1 MSDDPIDL
9 LQVAADE
16 AALEG
21 LRTGRAAN
29 DPVLLLL
36 RDLLDDVEEEPT
48 PVPVGCGST
57 VLTLAGDR
65 APERRTVRNGALV
78 AALTAGLVSFSGVA
92 AAASFA
98 PPGTPL
104 HGLSEAVRSAIGVAV
119 GSVTPPD
126 PVAPAS
132 APAPAP
138 APAPAEAPPAPT
150 DTTRQGTAPA
160 PAGAAVSAAARSQAA
175 ARQVTALLD
184 AAEVLLREGRTG
196 TAAAR
201 LDTAEG
207 RLADVLP
214 VDAAPLAQRLAD
226 LREKVE
232 AAAAQPAQKPAKAD
246 APKQQQAPKAKPAAE
261 PDEVEQPAP
270 AKKEE
275 PAAERKSGGGGRDS
289 GERGSDRTAEPVT
302 PKVPDVRG
310 QLSKDASTKPRA

>member
-1 MSDDPIDL
+1 MTDDPVDL

-36 RDLLDDVEEEPT
+36 RGLLDDVEEEAT
-48 PVPVGCGST
+48 PVPIGCGST

-65 APERRTVRNGALV
+65 TPERRTVRNGALV
-78 AALTAGLVSFSGVA
+78 AALAAGLVSFSGVA

-126 PVAPAS
+126 PVAPA
-132 APAPAP
+132 PAPAP
-138 APAPAEAPPAPT
+138 PVQAEAPPAPT

-184 AAEVLLREGRTG
+184 AAEALLREGRTG
-196 TAAAR
+196 TAVAR

-226 LREKVE
+226 LREKAE
-232 AAAAQPAQKPAKAD
+232 AAAAPPAQKPAKPD

-270 AKKEE
+270 AKKER

-289 GERGSDRTAEPVT
+289 AERGPDRTAEPVT